1 MDDDAYLE
9 KVGESAN
16 TASFYVQNLPPT
28 LRSEVL
34 FHKLL
39 EQWIDFIDVYAA
51 DSIRT
56 HSENKEIQKAC
67 EEFHKALSHFRKF
80 HLLSLMPSN
89 KKEALLR
96 EVQEKPL
103 FKHMRSRKPDV
114 PSNDVFFRG

>member
-28 LRSEVL
+28 LRGEVF

-39 EQWIDFIDVYAA
+39 EQWVDFIDVYAA

-67 EEFHKALSHFRKF
+67 EE
-80 HLLSLMPSN
+80 
-89 KKEALLR
+89 
-96 EVQEKPL
+96 
-103 FKHMRSRKPDV
+103 
-114 PSNDVFFRG
+114 